1 MPKINDGA
9 FIINFDEYKSIVTRW
24 VALHMN
30 CDNVTYFE
38 RLGAEYIAKEIK
50 KFGGNKNITIN
61 TYRIDANDTI
71 MFGYFCIGLID
82 FILESNFI

>member
-1 MPKINDGA
+1 M
-9 FIINFDEYKSIVTRW
+9 INFDEYKSIGTRL

-30 CDNVTYFE
+30 CDNVAYFE
-38 RLGAEYIAKEIK
+38 RLGVEYISKEIK
-50 KFGGNKNITIN
+50 KFRGNKDITIN